1 VWLPPLFAVNGTPLV
16 AAHGLPETIDGL
28 LDGMAA
34 AGALWRLPMLSIDGR
49 IGREL
54 TAACARRGFPVG
66 AVGSFERAVLHR
78 RAGYEAYARDRL
90 SPNRRKGLRR
100 RLKRLEAQGRVAF
113 ATFTE
118 GEGLRQA
125 VDAFLA
131 LEAAGWKGRRGT
143 ALAARDPGAPL
154 TRALFSG
161 PGACASSRA
170 DVLML
175 GGRPIAVSL
184 SLLCGGTCFL
194 LKTAYEEAFRG
205 LAPGILLENAILR
218 AFLDEGFAEKLDSAS
233 LPGSVL
239 EGLFADRERMADVAI
254 ATGPAIS
261 PRALAALVPQE
272 RIRQAALARAKS
284 WYWTVFDRSSA
295 IRGR

>member
-1 VWLPPLFAVNGTPLV
+1 MNLAVRPQALRGERARRV
-16 AAHGLPETIDGL
+16 ETEL
-28 LDGMAA
+28 LDLAA
-34 AGALWRLPMLSIDGR
+34 LEARP
-49 IGREL
+49 
-54 TAACARRGFPVG
+54 ACW
-66 AVGSFERAVLHR
+66 
-78 RAGYEAYARDRL
+78 DRL
-90 SPNRRKGLRR
+90 AAEAAYPNPLRV
-100 RLKRLEAQGRVAF
+100 GF

-175 GGRPIAVSL
+175 AGRPIAVSL

-194 LKTAYEEAFRG
+194 LKTSYEEAFRG
-205 LAPGILLENAILR
+205 LAPGILLEDAILR
-218 AFLDEGFAEKLDSAS
+218 TFLDEGFAEKLDSAS

-261 PRALAALVPQE
+261 PRALAALVRQE

-284 WYWTVFDRSSA
+284 WY
-295 IRGR
+295 

>member
-1 VWLPPLFAVNGTPLV
+1 MPATGSAPIAARGFGAGSSASKRKGGSPSRPSRKGRGCARPWMPSSPSKPPVGK
-16 AAHGLPETIDGL
+16 
-28 LDGMAA
+28 
-34 AGALWRLPMLSIDGR
+34 AGA
-49 IGREL
+49 
-54 TAACARRGFPVG
+54 ARR
-66 AVGSFERAVLHR
+66 SR
-78 RAGYEAYARDRL
+78 RAIPARR
-90 SPNRRKGLRR
+90 
-100 RLKRLEAQGRVAF
+100 
-113 ATFTE
+113 
-118 GEGLRQA
+118 
-125 VDAFLA
+125 
-131 LEAAGWKGRRGT
+131 W
-143 ALAARDPGAPL
+143 

-194 LKTAYEEAFRG
+194 LKTTYEEAFRG
-205 LAPGILLENAILR
+205 LAPGILLEDAILR

-261 PRALAALVPQE
+261 PRALAALVRQE